1 MTTRM
6 TRAQAAAMQETQSQE
21 GGLDTS
27 LHEQNSTLSIKGE
40 EKEIATPEGPVDDFR
55 QSTRST
61 KSKKGSKRGK
71 KNFELASEEMHV
83 DEVATDLQ
91 GLSMGSPDLSNLSD
105 FGSSTTNRV
114 PSGGK
119 TPMLVSVDENAE
131 HARPGSPEMDFSTS
145 ILKPKSQAK
154 QLLAKEKMGMRSSS
168 NKENVQ
174 PGSPAA
180 VVASPATNAV
190 RRDVADNVPI
200 GSPEVEQANEAGGEA
215 AAKADQIL
223 EAEAQNTDSHD
234 QSTPILEAAQDEST
248 AVIAASV
255 PTTEMAASNS
265 TNKIRS
271 DAMKSPITNK
281 TETGSAMPTAS
292 RTKASVA
299 GANAT
304 RKSSAN
310 TSRPRIA
317 SGELEIPHSKP
328 RPISMSFPTPPP
340 PPKSSK
346 PATKSTF
353 ALPGEAV
360 AAKLK
365 AAKEARLAR
374 AGSSTAAPSATTTT
388 SRTPSLTSTRP
399 SITKKPVA
407 ATQPPVEA
415 KKPAFKARPA
425 PNMSAPSTTVRQTK
439 ASQAR
444 ESLMNGGSI
453 SGLKRTTSVREPTK
467 PRASLATSERRA
479 SVMPPPKSSLVSGP
493 RPTPAAARARPQSMI
508 VSRPSAVMD
517 PSRRQSV
524 AAPTGAGTTK
534 GKEVFRRA
542 AVEQAEVER
551 KRKEKEESA
560 RKAREEA
567 ARRGREASKAWAEKR
582 KSKVVEAKQVITSSV

>member
-21 GGLDTS
+21 GGLDNS
-27 LHEQNSTLSIKGE
+27 MNEQNSILSLKGD
-40 EKEIATPEGPVDDFR
+40 EKEMATPEGSVGDFR

-61 KSKKGSKRGK
+61 KSKKSSKRGK
-71 KNFELASEEMHV
+71 KNFELASDDMHV
-83 DEVATDLQ
+83 DDVAKDLQ
-91 GLSMGSPDLSNLSD
+91 SLNMGSPDLGNHSD
-105 FGSSTTNRV
+105 FESSTIKRV
-114 PSGGK
+114 ASGGK

-131 HARPGSPEMDFSTS
+131 HARPGSPEMEFSKS

-180 VVASPATNAV
+180 VLASPATTAV
-190 RRDVADNVPI
+190 RPDVADSVTTQ
-200 GSPEVEQANEAGGEA
+200 SPEDEQVE
-215 AAKADQIL
+215 
-223 EAEAQNTDSHD
+223 EAEKEGAAENHQIVEAEVEDTNNHD
-234 QSTPILEAAQDEST
+234 QNTPILEPAQEAST
-248 AVIAASV
+248 SIDVVSP
-255 PTTEMAASNS
+255 PTTQNETSES
-265 TNKIRS
+265 PHEGLPGTP
-271 DAMKSPITNK
+271 KSPITDK
-281 TETGSAMPTAS
+281 TNTAPAKPAVMK
-292 RTKASVA
+292 TKA
-299 GANAT
+299 GPNAT
-304 RKSSAN
+304 RKSNAN
-310 TSRPRIA
+310 TSRSRIA
-317 SGELEIPHSKP
+317 SGEVEIPHSKA

-346 PATKSTF
+346 PATRPTF

-365 AAKEARLAR
+365 AAKEARLASS
-374 AGSSTAAPSATTTT
+374 ASSTTAPSVSATQ
-388 SRTPSLTSTRP
+388 SRTPSLGNARST
-399 SITKKPVA
+399 ITKKPA
-407 ATQPPVEA
+407 AATTQPPVEA
-415 KKPAFKARPA
+415 RKPTFKARPA
-425 PNMSAPSTTVRQTK
+425 PKMSAPSTTVRQTK

-453 SGLKRTTSVREPTK
+453 NGLKRTTSVRESTK

-479 SVMPPPKSSLVSGP
+479 SVMPPPRSSLVSGP
-493 RPTPAAARARPQSMI
+493 RSTPAAARARPQSMI
-508 VSRPSAVMD
+508 ISRPSAVMD
-517 PSRRQSV
+517 SARRQSV
-524 AAPTGAGTTK
+524 AVAAGPGTAK

-542 AVEQAEVER
+542 AMEQAEVER

-582 KSKVVEAKQVITSSV
+582 KSKIGEVKQVVTSSA